1 MRFFD
6 LTRTAGRQVFP
17 VAWLRSY
24 RKPWNAA
31 GPLRCRACLTAVLML
46 FLFFGPVSTGLAA
59 EKGGGHIFNH
69 GQLDLGAL
77 LRAGGLIGYI
87 IIGLSIA
94 LVAAVIE
101 HLLTIRRQAIMP
113 RAVAEELQKQ
123 IAAGQLQQAEQTC
136 KQHPTFMTDVV
147 RSGLQESSFGYSA
160 MEKAMEDTAVEHS
173 GRLLRKIEYLS
184 LIGALGPLLGLMGT
198 VWGMIQAFAE
208 FAEKANPA
216 PADFAPAISEALVTT
231 FFGLCVA
238 VPALAAY
245 AWFRNKIDEMSSET
259 TLLCEYLISP
269 LRRAIREKRRPG
281 AGGPP
286 AAASPRV
293 PG

>member
-1 MRFFD
+1 MQYLSAWRMRF
-6 LTRTAGRQVFP
+6 LGT
-17 VAWLRSY
+17 W
-24 RKPWNAA
+24 
-31 GPLRCRACLTAVLML
+31 
-46 FLFFGPVSTGLAA
+46 FLILSQGTWAMAA
-59 EKGGGHIFNH
+59 EGEQIFNH
-69 GQLDLGAL
+69 GQLNLGAL

-94 LVAAVIE
+94 LVAAIIE
-101 HLLTIRRQAIMP
+101 HLITIRREVAMP

-123 IAAGQLQQAEQTC
+123 ISTGQISQAEQLC
-136 KQHPTFMTDVV
+136 KQRPTYLTDVI
-147 RSGLQESSFGYSA
+147 RAGLQESAFSYDA

-208 FAEKANPA
+208 FAEKANPS

-245 AWFRNKIDEMSSET
+245 AWFRNKIDELSSET
-259 TLLCEYLISP
+259 ALLCEYLMTP
-269 LRRAIREKRRPG
+269 LRKSLREKRRPSVT
-281 AGGPP
+281 ATPVPP
-286 AAASPRV
+286 SIRSQS
-293 PG
+293 

>member
-1 MRFFD
+1 MTELIFVQEEQLRAPILD
-6 LTRTAGRQVFP
+6 RIPPALLRVMIILLILGSSLP
-17 VAWLRSY
+17 VQ
-24 RKPWNAA
+24 
-31 GPLRCRACLTAVLML
+31 
-46 FLFFGPVSTGLAA
+46 AA
-59 EKGGGHIFNH
+59 EEGRIFNH
-69 GQLDLGAL
+69 GQLNLGAL

-94 LVAAVIE
+94 LMAAVIE
-101 HLLTIRRQAIMP
+101 HLLTIRRGALMP
-113 RAVAEELQKQ
+113 RNVAEELQKQ
-123 IAAGQLQQAEQTC
+123 ISAGHLQQAEQIC
-136 KQHPTFMTDVV
+136 RQHPAFLTDVV
-147 RSGLQESSFGYSA
+147 RSGLQESSFGYDA
-160 MEKAMEDTAVEHS
+160 LEKAMEDTAVEHS

-245 AWFRNKIDEMSSET
+245 AWFRNKIDELSSEVA
-259 TLLCEYLISP
+259 LLCEYLVAP
-269 LRRAIREKRRPG
+269 LRKSLREKRKTAVPISSSVSPSPAVRNPG
-281 AGGPP
+281 
-286 AAASPRV
+286 
-293 PG
+293 